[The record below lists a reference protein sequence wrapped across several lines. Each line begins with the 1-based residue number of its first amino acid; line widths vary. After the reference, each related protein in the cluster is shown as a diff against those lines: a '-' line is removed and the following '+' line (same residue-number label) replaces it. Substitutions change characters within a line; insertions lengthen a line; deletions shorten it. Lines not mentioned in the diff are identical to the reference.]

1 MKVKKSKTLIK
12 RRKMKKISIL
22 ILAVISL
29 FSCKKQK
36 IPYPEKVQET
46 TSLSMD
52 NVYGNEYILESGVIY
67 FENNSTGGI
76 TYYNHF
82 DSLKLNSVLD
92 PFYGA
97 VIPFDSLKKNSTK
110 WRFDSGVFTLNDT
123 LHYQL
128 EESMLG
134 IKVFGLE
141 NGSARP
147 IQLLRST
154 ANSLDLQVF
163 ESQTT
168 INNVD
173 YRFYSQL
180 HFRKVGS
187 TANDNSYPIIFGA
200 TFNGV
205 VPFSPTTPSSNLVGT
220 RWVVTKYVTNLSTIN
235 TNDTLFFKTKSTY
248 YVNSNSYR
256 NYSLQYIT
264 STGMYSLTLY
274 DWSTVG
280 GSYAGQLVNQFITDG
295 QVNSLSMKNLYN
307 QQTLL
312 VWIKKI

>member
-1 MKVKKSKTLIK
+1 
-12 RRKMKKISIL
+12 MKKISIL

-52 NVYGNEYILESGVIY
+52 KVYGHEYILESGIIY
-67 FENNSTGGI
+67 FENYSNGSL

-82 DSLKLNSVLD
+82 DSLKLTSVLD

-110 WRFDSGVFTLNDT
+110 WRFDSGVFTLNDS

-128 EESMLG
+128 EESMIG

-154 ANSLDLQVF
+154 SNSLDVKLF

-187 TANDNSYPIIFGA
+187 TSNDATYPINFGA
-200 TFNGV
+200 TYNGIV
-205 VPFSPTTPSSNLVGT
+205 QVSPTIPSSNLVGT
-220 RWVVTKYVTNLSTIN
+220 SWVVTKYVTNLSTIN
-235 TNDTLFFKTKSTY
+235 LSDTLHFKTKSTY
-248 YVNSNSYR
+248 TLNGNAVR
-256 NYSLQYIT
+256 NYTLQYIT
-264 STGMYSLTLY
+264 STGLYSLTLY
-274 DWSTVG
+274 DCYTFG
-280 GSYAGQLVNQFITDG
+280 GSYSGLVLHQFISDG

-307 QQTLL
+307 QQTIL
-312 VWIKKI
+312 VWMKKI